1 MPKLPL
7 ASSARSAST
16 PSSSTTT
23 ASGVVMRS
31 FMRRLPAVASRRRG
45 LLLAR
50 LVQVADHVERAFRP
64 VVGLAVEDGA
74 AAGERVGAADAAAR
88 RAGEG
93 LGHHERLAEEA
104 LQPAGP
110 LDDQPVARAEFLDPE
125 QRDDVLQVLEA
136 GERLAGAL
144 GEAVMLL
151 ADDQRIE
158 QHGRRGERID
168 GRIEP
173 LGRQRRATA

>member
-1 MPKLPL
+1 MRKSACRGRMPKLPL

-23 ASGVVMRS
+23 DSGVMMRS
-31 FMRRLPAVASRRRG
+31 LMTAAPLLAAAAF
-45 LLLAR
+45 LLAR
-50 LVQVADHVERAFRP
+50 LVQGSDHVERAFRP

-93 LGHHERLAEEA
+93 LGHHEGLAEEA

-110 LDDQPVARAEFLDPE
+110 LDDQAVAR
-125 QRDDVLQVLEA
+125 
-136 GERLAGAL
+136 
-144 GEAVMLL
+144 
-151 ADDQRIE
+151 
-158 QHGRRGERID
+158 
-168 GRIEP
+168 
-173 LGRQRRATA
+173 RRAPRRRAAR